1 MKKAIAFVD
10 DFNMPRKEEF
20 GAQPPIELIRQQMD
34 YGFWYD
40 RKKNEPNVIQN
51 LEFIAAMG
59 EPGGG
64 RTEISPRV
72 ISNFHMMNFT
82 FPTEQIIKRIYEV
95 ITDYKFQGFYDEIKQ
110 LNEQLP
116 AATIQIFNTVKATF
130 LPTPALCHYQFNMRD
145 ISKVF

>member
-20 GAQPPIELIRQQMD
+20 GAQPALELIRQQMD

-40 RKKNEPNVIQN
+40 RKKNVPNVIQN

-72 ISNFHMMNFT
+72 ISNFHMLNFT
-82 FPTEQIIKRIYEV
+82 FPTE
-95 ITDYKFQGFYDEIKQ
+95 
-110 LNEQLP
+110 
-116 AATIQIFNTVKATF
+116 
-130 LPTPALCHYQFNMRD
+130 
-145 ISKVF
+145 